1 MVMSVDIP
9 KSMKAALFYKVGE
22 PLKIE
27 SVPVPEIE
35 PDEALIK
42 VKACGICRTD
52 LHFIDEGLLKPG
64 KIPQILGHEVAGEVV
79 KVGSAVHDVKVGDRV
94 LIHFYF
100 NCGECYYCQRGM
112 ESLCISP
119 KFRHFGFTIDGGF
132 AEYAKA
138 PARKLVKLPPNVP
151 YEAAILI
158 DAGASTYHA
167 VKTVGQVKVGE
178 TVLIMG
184 LGGLGL
190 CALQFAKISGAYVI
204 GVDVVPE
211 KLKLAKE
218 LGADAAINA
227 KEQNV
232 VEEVKKL
239 TNDEGVDV
247 VIELVGRSETINM
260 SVNSL
265 RREGRLVF
273 VGYSED
279 NLVISPVKIVYNQL
293 KILGSRASSKWEAV
307 EVIKLVESGRFKLE
321 PLISHVV
328 PLDEINRGLD
338 LLRSGKAARVVVKP

>member
-1 MVMSVDIP
+1 MSVANIP
-9 KSMKAALFYKVGE
+9 KNMKAALFYKVGT
-22 PLKIE
+22 PLKVE
-27 SVPVPEIE
+27 KVPVPKIE
-35 PDEALIK
+35 PHEALIK

-64 KIPQILGHEVAGEVV
+64 KIPQILGHETAGEVV
-79 KVGSAVHDVKVGDRV
+79 KVGSAVEDVNVSDRV

-138 PARKLVKLPPNVP
+138 PAYKLVKLPPKVP

-167 VKTVGQVKVGE
+167 VKTVGQVRVGE

-190 CALQFAKISGAYVI
+190 CALQFAKISGANVI

-218 LGADAAINA
+218 LGADATINA
-227 KEQNV
+227 KEQDV
-232 VEEVKKL
+232 VEEVNKL
-239 TNDEGVDV
+239 TDHEGVDMA
-247 VIELVGRSETINM
+247 IELVGRSETINM

-265 RREGRLVF
+265 RRGGRLVF

-307 EVIKLVESGRFKLE
+307 EVLKLLESGRFKLE
-321 PLISHVV
+321 PLISHIVS
-328 PLDEINRGLD
+328 LDEINYGLD